1 MSDYQA
7 LYRAWRPDNFSD
19 ICGQEAVTRTLKRQI
34 VSGHVAHAYLFCGSR
49 GTGKTTTAKVLA
61 RAINCENSS
70 DGDPCGVC
78 PVCEA
83 LKHENTMDVLEIDAA
98 SNNGVDEVR
107 ALRER
112 IAYPPTVGKYK
123 VYIIDEVH
131 MLSMSAFNALLKTL
145 EEPPKHAVFILATTE
160 PQKLPQT
167 VLSRCQRFDFKRIA
181 ADVIVSRLKVVL
193 NGIDRSADDAALDE
207 IARAAEGG
215 MRDALSLL
223 DMCLSYAS
231 ETVTAELVREA
242 LGAVGREFMFEFA
255 DAIEKRDAKTALI
268 LIDKAMRDGRDS
280 AVFAKEVATHL
291 RTLMM
296 AQLTGDSLAELAEVT
311 REDAARFSE
320 QASRFE
326 RSRLLRCMDMFIR
339 SEGDMRWVSSPRS
352 ILEACAVRAC
362 VTPVG
367 SDVDALIERIEALE
381 KRLKDGVIQVAAP
394 EKTESAKPAEE
405 KAEKPQP
412 KAKEKAAV
420 PPKTEDT
427 KPASKS
433 EDEVKFDSAMKLVAE
448 ALPSMR
454 SFLARMRFEKLE
466 DDVVFAVFDKNSLM
480 QMQMTERKSPLIE
493 EKLSQAFGRSVK
505 IKLHIEDNKPAPAK
519 NAAGLNLARTFDIL
533 GRDKVELID

>member
-7 LYRAWRPDNFSD
+7 LYRAWRPDTFSD

-61 RAINCENSS
+61 RAINCENNS
-70 DGDPCGVC
+70 DGDPCGIC

-83 LKHENTMDVLEIDAA
+83 LKRENTMDVLEIDAA

-193 NGIDRSADDAALDE
+193 SGIGRSADDAALDE

-255 DAIEKRDAKTALI
+255 DALERRDAKTALI
-268 LIDKAMRDGRDS
+268 LIDRAMRDGRDS
-280 AVFAKEVATHL
+280 AVFAKEAATHL

-296 AQLTGDSLAELAEVT
+296 AQLTGDALAELAEIT

-320 QASRFE
+320 QAGRFE
-326 RSRLLRCMDMFIR
+326 RTRLLRCMDMFIR

-352 ILEACAVRAC
+352 VLESCAVQAC
-362 VTPVG
+362 ETPGG
-367 SDVDALIERIEALE
+367 SDVRALTERIEALE
-381 KRLKDGVIQVAAP
+381 KRLSNGFVQTAAP
-394 EKTESAKPAEE
+394 EKQETAQPVTEKKEPAKV
-405 KAEKPQP
+405 
-412 KAKEKAAV
+412 KEKAAT
-420 PPKTEDT
+420 PPKASAPKPEVKTEDG
-427 KPASKS
+427 
-433 EDEVKFDSAMKLVAE
+433 VKFDAAMKLVAE

-454 SFLARMRFEKLE
+454 SFLTRMRFEKVE
-466 DDVVFAVFDKNSLM
+466 NDVVFAVFDKNSLM
-480 QMQMTERKSPLIE
+480 QMQMTERKSPLLE
-493 EKLSQAFGRSVK
+493 EKLSQAFGKSVK
-505 IKLHIEDNKPAPAK
+505 IKLRVEDAQPAPAK
-519 NAAGLNLARTFDIL
+519 SAAGVNLARTFDIL